1 MDDRALGWR
10 ALPAIQKLKGIHI
23 IMRTSIRLLTIQLCI
38 FISACSLLP
47 EDEKGFQSSTQSMGY
62 MKIQDAEAFKV
73 PESLSTPAFGD
84 IYPVPRASTSLGQ
97 VEQARKFKLPQPK
110 PLEIIWEDQK
120 VQLRK
125 KGARQWIRLNVK
137 PGQAWGV
144 LHQYLRHKNLPVEK
158 EDSRAGTIASDWL
171 TPAQANVLFSEI
183 KSAKTAHRKLRIR
196 VERGSDADISNVY
209 LSLVEHKAAPV
220 SQLPSDKE
228 IDWTNTEA
236 MLPQV
241 NHLLMGLNVYLSNQ
255 DFDQSNVSLVGQ
267 TISSDPI
274 AEITWI
280 DGKAA
285 LKLRQD
291 FNYGWKK
298 VGLALKKGGFTI
310 EDRNRSEGVYFLRFA
325 DEQGKAKGVYKRLR
339 KNSEL
344 DTEAL
349 GSGLVRLEV
358 QSEGRATYVSLNS
371 DTDAVLSSGLQ
382 QAVLNRVKDN
392 LE

>member
-1 MDDRALGWR
+1 MDVSALGWR
-10 ALPAIQKLKGIHI
+10 ALPAIQQLKGIHI

-38 FISACSLLP
+38 FVSACSLLP
-47 EDEKGFQSSTQSMGY
+47 EDERGFQSSTQSMGY
-62 MKIQDAEAFKV
+62 MKVQDAEALKV
-73 PESLSTPAFGD
+73 PEPLSTPEFGD
-84 IYPVPRASTSLGQ
+84 IYPVPSASTSSGQ

-125 KGARQWIRLNVK
+125 KGARQWIRLNAK
-137 PGQAWGV
+137 PGQAWGA
-144 LHQYLRHKNLPVEK
+144 LHQYLRHKNLSVEK
-158 EDSRAGTIASDWL
+158 EDSRAGTIESDWL
-171 TPAQANVLFSEI
+171 NPAQANTLFSET
-183 KSAKTAHRKLRIR
+183 KSTEAAYRKLRIR

-209 LSLVEHKAAPV
+209 LSLVEHKAGPV
-220 SQLPSDKE
+220 SQLPSGKE

-241 NHLLMGLNVYLSNQ
+241 NNLLSGLNAYLSTQ
-255 DFDQSNVSLVGQ
+255 DFDQANVSLAGQ

-274 AEITWI
+274 TEITWV

-298 VGLALKKGGFTI
+298 VGLALKKGGFII

-325 DEQGKAKGVYKRLR
+325 DEQGKAKGLYKRLR
-339 KNSEL
+339 KNAEL
-344 DTEAL
+344 DKEAL

-358 QSEGRATYVSLNS
+358 RFEGRATYVSLNS
-371 DTDAVLSSGLQ
+371 DSGVVLSSGLQ
-382 QAVLNRVKDN
+382 QAVLSRVKDN